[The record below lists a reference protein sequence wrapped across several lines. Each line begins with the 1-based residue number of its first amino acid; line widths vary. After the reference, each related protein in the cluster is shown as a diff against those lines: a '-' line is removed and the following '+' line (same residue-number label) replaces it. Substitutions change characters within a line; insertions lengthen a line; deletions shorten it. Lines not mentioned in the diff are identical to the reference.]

1 MKTNEYMEQTE
12 QYVLHTYNRFPL
24 VIDHGEGVHL
34 YDTDGK
40 AYLDFA
46 AGIAVYALGYSNDD
60 YKKAVK
66 DQVDKNSR
74 TNSFVR
80 KDLKQQAVRDSS
92 VHDVDSRYA
101 VLDRINA
108 ALQFWNHAAA
118 DISVCDEISCF
129 LYVELGN
136 QALRILRIFVDTLDI
151 GQECQFFCI

>member
-66 DQVDKNSR
+66 DQVDKVIHVSNLFYNVPMGSAAEKLAKASGMAGLRR
-74 TNSFVR
+74 T
-80 KDLKQQAVRDSS
+80 AGC
-92 VHDVDSRYA
+92 HDVCKST
-101 VLDRINA
+101 
-108 ALQFWNHAAA
+108 W
-118 DISVCDEISCF
+118 
-129 LYVELGN
+129 
-136 QALRILRIFVDTLDI
+136 LRRSGRRLRA
-151 GQECQFFCI
+151 E

>member
-66 DQVDKNSR
+66 DQVDKVIHVSNLFYNVPMGSAAEKLAKASGMDKVFF
-74 TNSFVR
+74 TNSGTESIEPFLPWKKPWSAFCNR
-80 KDLKQQAVRDSS
+80 KYALSGS
-92 VHDVDSRYA
+92 VQTA
-101 VLDRINA
+101 DRR
-108 ALQFWNHAAA
+108 H
-118 DISVCDEISCF
+118 
-129 LYVELGN
+129 
-136 QALRILRIFVDTLDI
+136 
-151 GQECQFFCI
+151 

>member
-66 DQVDKNSR
+66 DQVDKVIHVSNMFYNVPMAPRRKSWRRHPAWIKYSLR
-74 TNSFVR
+74 T
-80 KDLKQQAVRDSS
+80 AVR
-92 VHDVDSRYA
+92 SRS
-101 VLDRINA
+101 REP
-108 ALQFWNHAAA
+108 
-118 DISVCDEISCF
+118 SK
-129 LYVELGN
+129 
-136 QALRILRIFVDTLDI
+136 
-151 GQECQFFCI
+151 

>member
-66 DQVDKNSR
+66 DQVDKVIHVSNLFYNVPMGSAAEKLAKVSGHGTQR
-74 TNSFVR
+74 GDRPGLHGKPELTNHPIAQCVGGHTAGYGHHR
-80 KDLKQQAVRDSS
+80 LRATV
-92 VHDVDSRYA
+92 
-101 VLDRINA
+101 A
-108 ALQFWNHAAA
+108 AQPRH
-118 DISVCDEISCF
+118 
-129 LYVELGN
+129 
-136 QALRILRIFVDTLDI
+136 QHR
-151 GQECQFFCI
+151 

>member
-66 DQVDKNSR
+66 DQVDQPVLQCSDGLR
-74 TNSFVR
+74 GR
-80 KDLKQQAVRDSS
+80 KAGEGIR
-92 VHDVDSRYA
+92 H
-101 VLDRINA
+101 
-108 ALQFWNHAAA
+108 
-118 DISVCDEISCF
+118 
-129 LYVELGN
+129 G
-136 QALRILRIFVDTLDI
+136 
-151 GQECQFFCI
+151 

>member
-66 DQVDKNSR
+66 DQVDKVIHLSTSTRRNHWHLNHFR
-74 TNSFVR
+74 YSFI
-80 KDLKQQAVRDSS
+80 Q
-92 VHDVDSRYA
+92 
-101 VLDRINA
+101 
-108 ALQFWNHAAA
+108 
-118 DISVCDEISCF
+118 
-129 LYVELGN
+129 G
-136 QALRILRIFVDTLDI
+136 
-151 GQECQFFCI
+151 